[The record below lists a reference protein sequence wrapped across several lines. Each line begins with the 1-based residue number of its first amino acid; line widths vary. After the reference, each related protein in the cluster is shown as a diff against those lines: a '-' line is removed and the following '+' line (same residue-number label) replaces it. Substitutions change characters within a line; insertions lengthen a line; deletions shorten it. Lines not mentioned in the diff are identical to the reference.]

1 MGLMRGTPEHEIE
14 RYLRTGRSDTLGAA
28 WPGASIIE
36 RCSGAD
42 KALRQELI
50 AEVLARSRP
59 AVATQ
64 DIDAA
69 DLAAITRAKVEPM
82 VRGLFPLHEQA
93 IVLELLAN
101 SVVYLTPRNIDQV
114 LRQEPHL
121 HTAWNLA
128 NLYLL
133 SCDAE
138 LLSEEAPNII
148 GLSQA
153 STCYVSMRYFKG
165 GDLFDDVVVH
175 EAAHIFHNYKRELV
189 GLKSTR
195 EREWLLSIAFGKRET
210 FAYACEALSRI
221 LVLGDT
227 KAARRDLLAKFVSE
241 AMPSADQFDPREF
254 VDILRQAVA
263 ARNGW
268 KCILQRCGPPARHPA
283 SKSKPAL

>member
-1 MGLMRGTPEHEIE
+1 MHHTPDQEIE
-14 RYLRTGRSDTLGAA
+14 RYLRTGQSDTLGAA
-28 WPGASIIE
+28 WPGSSIIK
-36 RCSGAD
+36 RCRGAD
-42 KALRQELI
+42 AALRQALI
-50 AEVLARSRP
+50 AEVLARSRY
-59 AVATQ
+59 AVAPP
-64 DIDAA
+64 DIAA
-69 DLAAITRAKVEPM
+69 VDLAALTGAKVEPM
-82 VRGLFPLHEQA
+82 VRGLLPSHEQA

-101 SVVYLTPRNIDQV
+101 SVVYLTPRNIDPV
-114 LRQEPHL
+114 LRQEAHL

-133 SCDAE
+133 SCDVE
-138 LLSEEAPNII
+138 PLSKEAPTII

-175 EAAHIFHNYKRELV
+175 EAAHIFHNYKHELV
-189 GLKSTR
+189 GLKGTR
-195 EREWLLSIAFGKRET
+195 DREWLLPIAFGKRET

-227 KAARRDLLAKFVSE
+227 KAARRDLLAKFENE
-241 AMPSADQFDPREF
+241 AMPSADQVDPDEF
-254 VDILRQAVA
+254 VNILRQAVA

-268 KCILQRCGPPARHPA
+268 KCILLRCAQPVRHPA